1 MRHPAVAGRFYP
13 QDPDDLEECIEW
25 CFSHELGPGIPR
37 GCSGER
43 NIASVVVPHAGY
55 VCSGMVAA
63 HAFKELSEDGHPDA
77 YVIIGPDH
85 HGVCPGSILCSEG
98 YATPLGI
105 CPTHTEIC
113 RRLSCM
119 ITDEPRAH
127 TYEHSVEVEVPF
139 IQYIDPDAHIVPI
152 LMGDQSIGSAERL
165 AECLRRACDGFD
177 VVVVAS
183 TDLSHYIPRDLA
195 SHLDGLVLDRICS
208 LDVPGMYRTVRDNRV
223 SMCGYGPTAVAMM
236 MSGCCE
242 ASVLCHLDSF
252 DSLGMDPDSVVDYAS
267 VTFTKRP

>member
-139 IQYIDPDAHIVPI
+139 IQYIDPDARIVPVI
-152 LMGDQSIGSAERL
+152 MGDQSLSAAGEL
-165 AECLRRACDGFD
+165 SRRISEACEGYD
-177 VVVVAS
+177 VIVIAS
-183 TDLSHYIPRDLA
+183 TDMSHYVPNTVARSQA
-195 SHLDGLVLDRICS
+195 GQVLERVGNMDAEG
-208 LDVPGMYRTVRDNRV
+208 VVTTVRRNRIT
-223 SMCGYGPTAVAMM
+223 MCGYGPTAVAMM
-236 MSGCCE
+236 CSGGCG
-242 ASVLCHLDSF
+242 ADILGYADSF
-252 DSLGMDPDSVVDYAS
+252 DTLGMDPDAVVGYAS
-267 VTFTKRP
+267 AVFVKP